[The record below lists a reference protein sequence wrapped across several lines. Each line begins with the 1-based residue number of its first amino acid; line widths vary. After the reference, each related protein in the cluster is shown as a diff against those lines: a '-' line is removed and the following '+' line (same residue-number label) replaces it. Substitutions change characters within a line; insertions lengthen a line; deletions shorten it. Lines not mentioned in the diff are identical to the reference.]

1 MLVTSYRFKIA
12 YERELDHFVDLILDP
27 SKPCAV
33 SRDDVVLCTRIANAC
48 EKSQK
53 ECKMVELDPIPQLS

>member
-1 MLVTSYRFKIA
+1 M
-12 YERELDHFVDLILDP
+12 DP

-33 SRDDVVLCTRIANAC
+33 TRDDVVLVTRIANAC